1 MATTSRY
8 VRARAA
14 VGPAP
19 RIESQ
24 RDCPSSA
31 YRVVH
36 AIGHNGWV
44 RRSFAGLLF
53 GIAFACAS
61 LAISGFLLQR
71 TAFSPNNTA
80 DAAETVLDDGPI
92 RDELVHVIAT
102 ATASQMYPDDP
113 VAQANVA
120 TIVGQVA
127 DTKPGAALMAD
138 ILHDAHAHLIGKT
151 DDAVQI
157 SPQQLVDVTR
167 DQRASVLP
175 AVILPV
181 PRVGALAVADTVVH
195 WLVPICAVASLV
207 FFALCFLA
215 HPEKAALIRTL
226 GIGLVVL
233 AALTLIFAWI
243 VPRFV
248 PPLLS
253 DSVWARMPSRLAD
266 GALPLTLGGALLLTG
281 AGLAMFVG
289 SARMGRSRRWSQ
301 PVSTYRYREERRW
314 S

>member
-1 MATTSRY
+1 M
-8 VRARAA
+8 
-14 VGPAP
+14 
-19 RIESQ
+19 
-24 RDCPSSA
+24 
-31 YRVVH
+31 
-36 AIGHNGWV
+36 
-44 RRSFAGLLF
+44 RRSLAGLLF

-71 TAFSPNNTA
+71 TAFSPGNTA

-92 RDELVHVIAT
+92 RDGLVHVVAT

-113 VAQANVA
+113 VAQANVGA
-120 TIVGQVA
+120 VVAQVA
-127 DTKPGAALMAD
+127 NTSPGAELMAD
-138 ILHDAHAHLIGKT
+138 ILRNAHAHLIGET
-151 DDAVQI
+151 DETVQI
-157 SPQQLVDVTR
+157 SPQQLVDITR

-181 PRVGALAVADTVVH
+181 PRVGALAVADTVLG
-195 WLVPICAVASLV
+195 WLVPVSGIAAVV
-207 FFALCFLA
+207 FFVLCFLA
-215 HPEKAALIRTL
+215 NPEKAVLIRTL

-233 AALTLIFAWI
+233 AALTLVFAWVI
-243 VPRFV
+243 PRFV

-253 DSVWARMPSRLAD
+253 DSVWARIPSRMAD
-266 GALPLTLGGALLLTG
+266 GALPLTLAASLVLTG
-281 AGLAMFVG
+281 AGLAMFIG

>member
-1 MATTSRY
+1 
-8 VRARAA
+8 
-14 VGPAP
+14 
-19 RIESQ
+19 
-24 RDCPSSA
+24 
-31 YRVVH
+31 
-36 AIGHNGWV
+36 V

-61 LAISGFLLQR
+61 LAISGWLLQQ
-71 TAFSPNNTA
+71 TAFSPDKTA
-80 DAAETVLDDGPI
+80 SAASTVLGDNVI
-92 RDELVHVIAT
+92 RDEVVGIIAT
-102 ATASQMYPDDP
+102 ATASQMYPDDA

-120 TIVGQVA
+120 AIVSQVA
-127 DTKPGAALMAD
+127 DTDAGAELFAD
-138 ILHDAHAHLIGKT
+138 ILRDAHAHLIG
-151 DDAVQI
+151 DMDEAVQI
-157 SPQQLVDVTR
+157 SPQQLVEITR

-181 PRVGALAVADTVVH
+181 PRVGALATANTVLG
-195 WLVPICAVASLV
+195 WLVPIAALASLV

-233 AALTLIFAWI
+233 AALTLIFAWVI
-243 VPRFV
+243 PRFI
-248 PPLLS
+248 PPLLT
-253 DSVWARMPSRLAD
+253 DSVWGRIPTQLAD
-266 GALPLTLGGALLLTG
+266 GALPLTLGLALVLAG
-281 AGLAMFVG
+281 AGLAMFIG

>member
-1 MATTSRY
+1 M
-8 VRARAA
+8 
-14 VGPAP
+14 
-19 RIESQ
+19 
-24 RDCPSSA
+24 
-31 YRVVH
+31 
-36 AIGHNGWV
+36 

-71 TAFSPNNTA
+71 TAFSPSASA
-80 DAAETVLDDGPI
+80 DAAETVLNDGPI
-92 RDELVHVIAT
+92 RDELVHRIAT
-102 ATASQMYPDDP
+102 ATALQMYPDDP
-113 VAQANVA
+113 IAQANVA
-120 TIVGQVA
+120 TVVGQVA
-127 DTKPGAALMAD
+127 DVKPGAALMAG
-138 ILHDAHAHLIGKT
+138 ILRDAHAHLIGKT
-151 DDAVQI
+151 DGPVQI
-157 SPQQLVDVTR
+157 SPQQLVEVTR

-181 PRVGALAVADTVVH
+181 PRVGALATADTVLH
-195 WLVPICAVASLV
+195 WLVPISAIASLV

-233 AALTLIFAWI
+233 AALTFIFAWVI
-243 VPRFV
+243 PRFV

-253 DSVWARMPSRLAD
+253 DSVWARVPSRLAD
-266 GALPLTLGGALLLTG
+266 GSLPLTLVAALLLTG

-301 PVSTYRYREERRW
+301 PVSNYRYREERRW

>member
-1 MATTSRY
+1 
-8 VRARAA
+8 
-14 VGPAP
+14 
-19 RIESQ
+19 
-24 RDCPSSA
+24 
-31 YRVVH
+31 
-36 AIGHNGWV
+36 V

-71 TAFSPNNTA
+71 TAFSPDNSA

-92 RDELVHVIAT
+92 RDEMVHLIAT

-113 VAQANVA
+113 VAQANV
-120 TIVGQVA
+120 TTVVGTVA
-127 DTKPGAALMAD
+127 DSKAGAPLFAD
-138 ILHDAHAHLIGKT
+138 ILSDVHSHLIGKN
-151 DDAVQI
+151 DATVVI
-157 SPQQLVDVTR
+157 SPAQLVEITR

-175 AVILPV
+175 AVIVPV
-181 PRVGALAVADTVVH
+181 PRVGSLAVADTVLH
-195 WLVPICAVASLV
+195 WMVPISAIAALV

-215 HPEKAALIRTL
+215 RPERPALIRTT

-233 AALTLIFAWI
+233 AALTLTFAWI

-248 PPLLS
+248 PPVLK
-253 DSVWARMPSRLAD
+253 DSVWARLPSRLAD
-266 GALPLTLGGALLLTG
+266 GALPLTLLATMLLTG

-301 PVSTYRYREERRW
+301 PVSNYRYREERRW

>member
-1 MATTSRY
+1 
-8 VRARAA
+8 
-14 VGPAP
+14 
-19 RIESQ
+19 
-24 RDCPSSA
+24 
-31 YRVVH
+31 
-36 AIGHNGWV
+36 V

-71 TAFSPNNTA
+71 TAFSPDNTA
-80 DAAETVLDDGPI
+80 DSAETVLGDGPI
-92 RDELVHVIAT
+92 RDELVRVIAT
-102 ATASQMYPDDP
+102 ATAIQMYPDNP

-120 TIVGQVA
+120 VTVGQVA
-127 DTKPGAALMAD
+127 DIEPGAALMAD
-138 ILHDAHAHLIGKT
+138 ILRDAHAHLIGQS
-151 DDAVQI
+151 DDPVLI
-157 SPQQLVDVTR
+157 SPQQLVDITR

-181 PRVGALAVADTVVH
+181 PRVGAFAVADTVVG
-195 WLVPICAVASLV
+195 WMVPICGIASLI

-233 AALTLIFAWI
+233 AALTFIFAWVI
-243 VPRFV
+243 PRFV

-253 DSVWARMPSRLAD
+253 DSVWARVPSQLAD
-266 GALPLTLGGALLLTG
+266 GGLPLTLVASLLLTG